1 MSIILIIVSTVF
13 RLFGPNK
20 LQEMTNIISDS
31 VLKGISYEMSEII
44 SIGIFLII
52 LYAVGFVCTYFAN
65 LLMGMVSFKMG
76 KNLRR
81 DISKKINN
89 VPLKFLD
96 KTPYGDVLSCVTN
109 DVDTI
114 GQTLHQSVA
123 GLVGAIVLF
132 LGSLIMMFVTNWI
145 MAFAA
150 IGSTIIGFAIMFLI
164 IAKSQKYFV
173 EQQIDLEILTAL
185 LKRFIQV
192 KL

>member
-1 MSIILIIVSTVF
+1 MPRMKTNAVSAKPKNIKKTISKLLKYIKSFVPLVVMSIILIIVSTVF

-81 DISKKINN
+81 FHLSFWIK
-89 VPLKFLD
+89 LHMEMCFL
-96 KTPYGDVLSCVTN
+96 V
-109 DVDTI
+109 
-114 GQTLHQSVA
+114 
-123 GLVGAIVLF
+123 
-132 LGSLIMMFVTNWI
+132 
-145 MAFAA
+145 
-150 IGSTIIGFAIMFLI
+150 
-164 IAKSQKYFV
+164 
-173 EQQIDLEILTAL
+173 
-185 LKRFIQV
+185 
-192 KL
+192 